1 MSIGKNYHVQ
11 EESGA
16 VIFHKS
22 PELLEIMEIK
32 KQIAEL
38 NTKLDKVL
46 TILMEGG
53 TVSGEKM
60 AGQGQRQNDDE
71 QVQRSG

>member
-22 PELLEIMEIK
+22 PELLEIMDIK
-32 KQIAEL
+32 KQIDEL
-38 NTKLDKVL
+38 NTKLDKIL
-46 TILMEGG
+46 TIMEGG

-60 AGQGQRQNDDE
+60 ARQGQRQNDDE